1 MNLLPGKSHTVDG
14 TGSKVFDHHVTM
26 LDELGKD
33 LLALGILGVQR
44 EAALVVV
51 QHGKVETVHIRNI
64 LQLTSRSVS
73 NTRSFHLYYISAKPC
88 EQLGTGRSRLNMGH
102 VQNTDT
108 FQSFFHYRLY
118 IRIFL

>member
-1 MNLLPGKSHTVDG
+1 
-14 TGSKVFDHHVTM
+14 M

-33 LLALGILGVQR
+33 LLALDILSVQR

-51 QHGKVETVHIRNI
+51 QHREVKAVHVRNI

-73 NTRSFHLYYISAKPC
+73 NSRSFHLYYISAKPC

-108 FQSFFHYRLY
+108 FKSFCHHLLY
-118 IRIFL
+118 IRIFLSFLP